1 VTAVTGYAA
10 RPLPA
15 EGAWRVHPDPAALPQ
30 LSHEGSGRNRYDDPN
45 GQSTVRYAAQNLTGA
60 LLETMARFR
69 PNPEAERLLA
79 QVAGIEDSDVEHADP
94 TVGVADWL
102 ATQRVGR
109 VHVAGDAT
117 LVDVHDPD
125 LLRDMDK
132 HPLVRAALEESGLG
146 TALNP
151 ARLDQAVVR
160 LGGPVGRPITQALSA
175 AIRDWRPEIAA
186 SPTCRDSMTRN
197 GAGHCGTPPSSQSK
211 RAPSTPTS
219 GTTAEQPSTS
229 PPRSRSA
236 YRTTGPDPGTRYTRS
251 APSGRLSRDGTPLS
265 VLERLRRLAPTLP

>member
-175 AIRDWRPEIAA
+175 AIRDWRPEIAGVAYLSRLDDQEWCWALWDTTIVTVEA
-186 SPTCRDSMTRN
+186 SPLDPN
-197 GAGHCGTPPSSQSK
+197 K
-211 RAPSTPTS
+211 RHHRRA
-219 GTTAEQPSTS
+219 AQHVAAALEI
-229 PPRSRSA
+229 
-236 YRTTGPDPGTRYTRS
+236 
-251 APSGRLSRDGTPLS
+251 RLPNNW
-265 VLERLRRLAPTLP
+265 A